1 MDIEIRAE
9 AVMEGRDYLALAH
22 FMTYSKNKN
31 SMMLNL
37 LLLLVAVVGV
47 YADFMVNGKMTFITI
62 VAVLAVLVY
71 QRRHAES
78 AGDVVAIPVVR
89 PVTFLL
95 PEYSARRFVRTDKK
109 FIGHTFRY
117 VFNDNG
123 VNILDA
129 EAGTTALHAWSAI
142 LNMYETAGYFF
153 LFLSRQ
159 NAVLIP
165 KRCLSAEDLADFREM
180 LRYHLESRYE
190 VRYKEKKAK

>member
-62 VAVLAVLVY
+62 VAVLAVLV
-71 QRRHAES
+71 
-78 AGDVVAIPVVR
+78 
-89 PVTFLL
+89 TFLL
-95 PEYSARRFVRTDKK
+95 PEYSARRFARTDKK

-117 VFNDNG
+117 VFNDHG

-129 EAGTTALHAWSAI
+129 EAGTTTLHAWAAI

>member
-62 VAVLAVLVY
+62 VAVLAVLV
-71 QRRHAES
+71 
-78 AGDVVAIPVVR
+78 
-89 PVTFLL
+89 TFLL
-95 PEYSARRFVRTDKK
+95 PEYSARWFVRTDKK

-129 EAGTTALHAWSAI
+129 EAGTTALHAWAAI
-142 LNMYETAGYFF
+142 LNMYETAEYFF

-159 NAVLIP
+159 NALLIP

>member
-62 VAVLAVLVY
+62 VAVLAVLV
-71 QRRHAES
+71 
-78 AGDVVAIPVVR
+78 
-89 PVTFLL
+89 TFLL

-129 EAGTTALHAWSAI
+129 EAGTAALHAWAAI
-142 LNMYETAGYFF
+142 LNMYEAAGYFF
-153 LFLSRQ
+153 LFLIRQ

>member
-62 VAVLAVLVY
+62 VAVLAVLV
-71 QRRHAES
+71 
-78 AGDVVAIPVVR
+78 
-89 PVTFLL
+89 TFLL

-123 VNILDA
+123 INILDA
-129 EAGTTALHAWSAI
+129 EAGTTALHAWAAI

-165 KRCLSAEDLADFREM
+165 KRCLSAEDLADFRER

>member
-62 VAVLAVLVY
+62 VAVLAVLV
-71 QRRHAES
+71 
-78 AGDVVAIPVVR
+78 
-89 PVTFLL
+89 TFLL

-129 EAGTTALHAWSAI
+129 EAGTTALHAWAAI

-165 KRCLSAEDLADFREM
+165 KRCLSAEDLADVREM
-180 LRYHLESRYE
+180 LRCNLESRYE
-190 VRYKEKKAK
+190 VRYKETKAK

>member
-62 VAVLAVLVY
+62 VAVLAVLV
-71 QRRHAES
+71 
-78 AGDVVAIPVVR
+78 
-89 PVTFLL
+89 TFLL
-95 PEYSARRFVRTDKK
+95 PESSARRFVRPDKK

-129 EAGTTALHAWSAI
+129 EAGTTALHAWAAI

>member
-62 VAVLAVLVY
+62 VAVLAVLV
-71 QRRHAES
+71 
-78 AGDVVAIPVVR
+78 
-89 PVTFLL
+89 TFLL

-123 VNILDA
+123 INILDA
-129 EAGTTALHAWSAI
+129 EAGTTALHAWAAI

-165 KRCLSAEDLADFREM
+165 KRCLSDEDLADFREM
-180 LRYHLESRYE
+180 LQFQLGSRYE
-190 VRYKEKKAK
+190 NRTQKSKKAK

>member
-62 VAVLAVLVY
+62 VAVLAVLV
-71 QRRHAES
+71 
-78 AGDVVAIPVVR
+78 
-89 PVTFLL
+89 TFLL

-123 VNILDA
+123 INILDA
-129 EAGTTALHAWSAI
+129 EAGTTALHAWAAI

-180 LRYHLESRYE
+180 LRYRLESRYE

>member
-62 VAVLAVLVY
+62 VAVLAVLV
-71 QRRHAES
+71 
-78 AGDVVAIPVVR
+78 P
-89 PVTFLL
+89 FLL

-129 EAGTTALHAWSAI
+129 EAGTTALHAWAAI

>member
-62 VAVLAVLVY
+62 VAVLAVLV
-71 QRRHAES
+71 
-78 AGDVVAIPVVR
+78 
-89 PVTFLL
+89 TFLL
-95 PEYSARRFVRTDKK
+95 PEYSARRFARTDKK

-129 EAGTTALHAWSAI
+129 EAGTTALHAWAAI

-190 VRYKEKKAK
+190 VRYKERKAK